1 MGKRKEQ
8 KELQKLQEKE
18 RKDEHRA
25 DLGKTVWGAVML
37 IGLGL
42 LLLLR
47 PDFGTD
53 AVAMVVGWA
62 MIAVGAI
69 GVLVAVLSWPAMG
82 LLQIVLGVGV
92 TGFGIFILLRPDLLV
107 SIFGIGLGIYLVAQ
121 GLGAF
126 LEWRKLRKLGYGN
139 VANLVM
145 ALAMLVLGTVQ
156 LCFPLGSVRWLVQVI
171 GALLIVCGL
180 ASLVLRTSA
189 LSKLRKVGDVV
200 DAEE

>member
-1 MGKRKEQ
+1 MGKRKER

-47 PDFGTD
+47 PDLGTGT
-53 AVAMVVGWA
+53 VALIVGWSL
-62 MIAVGAI
+62 IAVGAV
-69 GVLVAVLSWPAMG
+69 GVLVGVLSWPTMG
-82 LLQIVLGVGV
+82 LGQILLSVGV
-92 TGFGIFILLRPDLLV
+92 AGFGIFVLLRPDLLM
-107 SIFGIGLGIYLVAQ
+107 SIFGIGLGIYLVIQ
-121 GLGAF
+121 GLSTL
-126 LEWRKLRKLGYGN
+126 LEWRKLRKLGYGGT
-139 VANLVM
+139 ANLVM
-145 ALAMLVLGTVQ
+145 ALTMLVIGTVL

-171 GALLIVCGL
+171 GVLLIGCGGV
-180 ASLVLRTSA
+180 SLVLRTSA

-200 DAEE
+200 DAED